1 MMKRAFCPAR
11 IFGHAF
17 LILAGALLAAGVG
30 SAQRAVPSPAGNAI
44 ELAKAAENLRTA
56 GEHLKAIKLYTE
68 ALAIERLWI
77 GYYGRALAYLDTKQ
91 FALAKADLDEAIR
104 LKPDIPYFYSHRARA
119 LEELKQFKLAVSD
132 YTKAIELDP
141 GDVES

>member
-68 ALAIERLWI
+68 AGHWRIWIPNNLRLL
-77 GYYGRALAYLDTKQ
+77 RPTSMKQ
-91 FALAKADLDEAIR
+91 
-104 LKPDIPYFYSHRARA
+104 
-119 LEELKQFKLAVSD
+119 SD
-132 YTKAIELDP
+132 
-141 GDVES
+141 